1 LGGALRAVTKPDH
14 PRLGREPGRATYP
27 YLPRRLQLPENK
39 RPRGDT
45 LHGMDKSGQDDVI
58 NRWNNSAPYW
68 EKHRDAIRQMFAPVS
83 EALIQDAQ
91 VTSGSSVLDVA
102 TGPGEP
108 ALRVAEVVG
117 PQGKVVGI
125 DPIPGMIDASRRE
138 ATRLSLKNAQFEVA
152 GADSLPFPDNCFDA
166 VISRFGVMFFPA
178 PTAGI
183 REMLRVLKTGGK
195 VALAVWHFADDNP
208 FHCSLS
214 RIVNRF
220 APEPPLS
227 PDAPDAFRFAHPG
240 KMRSVMTE
248 ARVREVSERMFRFSR
263 WRSCRGRRWRGWMAG
278 RSSWRSGTA
287 AQR

>member
-1 LGGALRAVTKPDH
+1 
-14 PRLGREPGRATYP
+14 
-27 YLPRRLQLPENK
+27 
-39 RPRGDT
+39 
-45 LHGMDKSGQDDVI
+45 MDKSGQDDVI

-68 EKHRDAIRQMFAPVS
+68 EKHRDTIRQMFAPVS

-125 DPIPGMIDASRRE
+125 DPIQGMIDASRRE
-138 ATRLSLKNAQFEVA
+138 AARLSLENAQFEVA
-152 GADSLPFPDNCFDA
+152 GADRLPFPDNYFDA

-178 PTAGI
+178 PAAGI
-183 REMLRVLKTGGK
+183 REMLRVLKTRGK
-195 VALAVWHFADDNP
+195 MALAVWHFADDNP

-240 KMRSVMTE
+240 KLRSVMTE
-248 ARVREVSERMFRFSR
+248 ARVREVSERLFRFSIDVSMFGEDYWNLR
-263 WRSCRGRRWRGWMAG
+263 MEMSEKLRQRLAALPPSALAELKQQALEDIRTYSNETGLSFPAEVLIVSGRKA
-278 RSSWRSGTA
+278 
-287 AQR
+287 